1 MPGDDAPQAHAG
13 TGASTTASSRP
24 FTRKEFY
31 DLAFDLRAWANQ
43 LASCDPRRVN
53 LKHCHRFNDWLR
65 QLRRFDLLAPTIA
78 TIKPARPVAR
88 WQAMALYVIFWLIVY
103 MWTMGRMQGM
113 AQMVLLNS
121 LALGFLTFFFIP
133 ERVFGTTVEEIEAK
147 TLRIVQ
153 AMETML
159 LSNQVDFSEAAF
171 YKAKEALEGA
181 RLELRQQL
189 DLAHRN

>member
-1 MPGDDAPQAHAG
+1 MPGDDAPKAHADTG
-13 TGASTTASSRP
+13 TSPVASTRP

-31 DLAFDLRAWANQ
+31 DLAFELRAWANQ

-88 WQAMALYVIFWLIVY
+88 WQVMALYVVVWLIVY
-103 MWTMGRMQGM
+103 MWSMGRVEGM
-113 AQMVLLNS
+113 AQMILLNG
-121 LALGFLTFFFIP
+121 LALGFLSFFFIP
-133 ERVFGTTVEEIEAK
+133 ESVFGTTVEEIEAK

-153 AMETML
+153 AMEGML
-159 LSNQVDFSEAAF
+159 ARNEVDFSEAAF
-171 YKAKEALEGA
+171 YKAREALEGA